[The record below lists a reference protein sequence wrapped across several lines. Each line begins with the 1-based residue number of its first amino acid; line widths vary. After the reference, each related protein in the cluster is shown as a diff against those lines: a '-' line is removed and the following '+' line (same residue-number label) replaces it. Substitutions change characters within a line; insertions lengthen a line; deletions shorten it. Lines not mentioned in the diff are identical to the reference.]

1 MKSIP
6 TRIALDPPDVSGE
19 PSRETERTMDIS
31 QIVQLVCLAQQ
42 GDREAFGQLAEHFD
56 DTVFWVALRR
66 LRNRSEAREVAQD
79 VFVQA
84 MRKLGQLRQPER
96 FAGWLKRIAVRMSI
110 NRATRRPLEAMPGP
124 ETFAGLA
131 SNPRAPLEDALRRE
145 RVGQVRDG
153 LERLREVD
161 RQTLLAFYFEGRSLK
176 EMSLRFDSP
185 IGTIKRRLH
194 TARGRL
200 RKELAGL
207 QPAARS

>member
-1 MKSIP
+1 MD
-6 TRIALDPPDVSGE
+6 TQRIVE
-19 PSRETERTMDIS
+19 
-31 QIVQLVCLAQQ
+31 LVRLAQR
-42 GDREAFGQLAEHFD
+42 GDREAFGQLVEHFD
-56 DTVFWVALRR
+56 DTVFWIVLRR
-66 LRNRSEAREVAQD
+66 LRNRSEAREVAQE
-79 VFVQA
+79 VFLRA

-96 FAGWLKRIAVRMSI
+96 FAGWLRRIAVRMSI

-145 RVGQVRDG
+145 RAGQVRDG

-176 EMSLRFDSP
+176 EMSVRFDSP

-194 TARGRL
+194 TARNRL
-200 RKELAGL
+200 RKELADL
-207 QPAARS
+207 QPAART